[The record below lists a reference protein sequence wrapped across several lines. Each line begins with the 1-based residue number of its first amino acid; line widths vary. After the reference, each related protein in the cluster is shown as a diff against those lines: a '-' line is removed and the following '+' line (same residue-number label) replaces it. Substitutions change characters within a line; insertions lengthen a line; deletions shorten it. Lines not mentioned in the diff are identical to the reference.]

1 MVTSS
6 AASERNISTIGFIHS
21 KQRNLLAPKT
31 VEKLV
36 YIKSN
41 MPMFCDCPVAD
52 VFEYDSSA
60 DGEENESGVDEEE
73 AKVLNILKLN

>member
-6 AASERNISTIGFIHS
+6 AASERNISTIGFKHS
-21 KQRNLLAPKT
+21 KQRNLLAPRT

-41 MPMFCDCPVAD
+41 MPMFCDCPVMT
-52 VFEYDSSA
+52 SSSTTA
-60 DGEENESGVDEEE
+60 ALTARRTSQGP
-73 AKVLNILKLN
+73 IRRRLKS